1 MNHYLSL
8 LGATLE
14 ATGPIFFLI
23 LLGIALKRFGV
34 MDERF
39 IAASSRLVFNVCLPV
54 LLFTTIIKIDLS
66 ATIEWSVIA
75 FSLIATVAAFSISW
89 LATVVWVRERGDRSA
104 TVQGAFRGNLAVI
117 GIALAA
123 SAYGESGLAVAS
135 LLMAAMTILYNILA
149 VVVLSYYAGQEAL
162 SWRSALK
169 GIATNPLIVAIV
181 LALIVAALHIPIP
194 AIAIS
199 TGSYLGSMALPLA
212 VLGSGAGLSLH
223 ALTNPSPGLK
233 VSVTLKLALIPTIL
247 TAMAWWL
254 GYRDETL
261 GVMFLLFASP
271 TAAASFAMAQTM
283 GANATLAAN
292 IIMASTLGSVVT
304 TSLGLF
310 LLKAIG
316 IA

>member
-1 MNHYLSL
+1 MTHYLSL

-23 LLGIALKRFGV
+23 LLGIALKRFGI

-66 ATIEWSVIA
+66 ATLEWSVIA
-75 FSLIATVAAFSISW
+75 FSLIATMIAFAISW
-89 LATVVWVRERGDRSA
+89 SSTVLWVRERGDRSA
-104 TVQGAFRGNLAVI
+104 AIQGAFRGNLAVI
-117 GIALAA
+117 GIALSA
-123 SAYGESGLAVAS
+123 SAYGESGLALAS

-149 VVVLSYYAGQEAL
+149 VIVLSYYAKEGAL
-162 SWRSALK
+162 SWQSALK
-169 GIATNPLIVAIV
+169 GIATNPLIVSIV
-181 LALIVAALHIPIP
+181 LALIVAALHIPVP

-212 VLGSGAGLSLH
+212 VLGSGAGLSVH
-223 ALTNPSPGLK
+223 ALTNPSRGL
-233 VSVTLKLALIPTIL
+233 VLSAALKLAVIPALL
-247 TAMAWWL
+247 TVMAWWL
-254 GYRDETL
+254 GYRGETL

-283 GANATLAAN
+283 GANASLAAN
-292 IIMASTLGSVVT
+292 IVMTTTLVSVVT
-304 TSLGLF
+304 TSIGLF
-310 LLKAIG
+310 ALKAMG
-316 IA
+316 VA